1 MIWVPMQPAF
11 ERPIQSLSMS
21 VVAAA
26 GPWTVGK
33 REQGIQLRFRDN
45 LLCPEPLSQAEVQ
58 YPDTHSR
65 SIEQLRFL
73 NHRLIEQLRFLQW
86 HQIRTVVL
94 LLFFILWLS
103 KCCYRFLTIEKG
115 CIPFRV
121 SNMQQ
126 VLQLLDTIYRLQF
139 LWWSTPIWPSFCT
152 ALAAMVHHDRT
163 LISILRF
170 VLLLMSTI
178 YF

>member
-21 VVAAA
+21 VVAVA

-86 HQIRTVVL
+86 HQIRTVIL
-94 LLFFILWLS
+94 LLFFYSLFKQMLLQISDHRKRLHPFQSFKHAAGASAPRYYISATILMMIHTH
-103 KCCYRFLTIEKG
+103 LTI
-115 CIPFRV
+115 ILH
-121 SNMQQ
+121 S
-126 VLQLLDTIYRLQF
+126 
-139 LWWSTPIWPSFCT
+139 
-152 ALAAMVHHDRT
+152 
-163 LISILRF
+163 ISCHGA
-170 VLLLMSTI
+170 SW
-178 YF
+178 